1 MDMDIDTLPDDA
13 LSPTVQVLAGSPLFD
28 PVFYA
33 RQAGIEGPPDELAQ
47 HYLALG
53 EAALLPPSPGFDPRF
68 YRDYYPD
75 VAQTGMSP
83 LLHYILHGQQESRYP
98 NPARLRSDA
107 QRLTASG
114 LFDARAYAWSR
125 GRPPLPGLSDP
136 EDYLVGRDHQTPIG
150 AGFDSRLYGQLY
162 PDTLAGYAMPVL
174 HYLEV
179 GRAQH
184 RIANQHDLNQRRQAF
199 HGRFNVRHYLGQL
212 PPGAPVGDPLEHY
225 MLQGSLLGL
234 DPAPDFSADYYL
246 RRYPD
251 MLAAGMDPFFHFA
264 AHGLQEGRVGR
275 PDFSHAISQ
284 GGVAFD
290 LAKPTLLVTSH
301 EASRTGAPLVG
312 LNVGAWLAATYNVI
326 SYLGRGGLLLEE
338 FRAHSCL
345 MVVCPLS
352 PLDAEYLLRSLQQT
366 HRLEAVL
373 LNSVETSPLAPAALQ
388 AGLPTVAL
396 VHEFAEYTLP
406 PGRMTTVLESA
417 DRVVVPAGLIRDSL
431 QAELVRTR
439 AGPANSI
446 TVRPQGILPH
456 LPRDSAATDLTREE
470 ILAFAGIASG
480 QKVRIVL
487 GAGYVQMR
495 KGVDLF
501 VQVAA
506 EVRRLHGDDVR
517 FLWVG
522 DGYHPQADLAY
533 SAWVAD
539 MVRRLDLE
547 GTLHFLPSQSSLDAV
562 FALSDVFF
570 LPSRL
575 DPFPNVVLDAFRAG
589 RAVVCFQDATGVA
602 ALFTGPDAAA
612 GMAAPYCSVAEAAQA
627 LVRAFRPADL
637 KRGLQNV
644 RLAERRFGFAD
655 YMAALDGEMAA
666 ARASQALI
674 AEAVER
680 IEASGQFDAA
690 FHAGAGRPVGPAEA
704 RHAMREYAAQGV
716 KGLMQYSP
724 RPGFNEGLARAAL
737 GPGAAAGPAL
747 AAPGVPA
754 DTHRCIVLDG
764 HGDGR
769 GTPCPPIGRVALH
782 LHLHYPELA
791 AGFVADLLAA
801 GSTADLIVTTTSDD
815 RALEVGYALRGYK
828 AGGVQ
833 LVVVPNRGR
842 DIGPFLTEV
851 GRHVR
856 SGAYDLV
863 GHLHGKRSLAVDAGM
878 GDRWRRFLT
887 GVLLGAGSGVA
898 AALAPFAEDPAL
910 GLLFPEDRHLVG
922 WTRNRA
928 AAADLA
934 ARMTPAPMLPGWPV
948 FPLGTMFWA
957 RPAALEPLWALG
969 LGTADFPPEPLAYDG
984 TMLHAIERLLPA
996 VCEATGHGWATLH
1009 AAHLAW

>member
-1 MDMDIDTLPDDA
+1 MDMDSDASPDDP
-13 LSPTVQVLAGSPLFD
+13 LYPSVQMLTESPLFD
-28 PVFYA
+28 PAFYA
-33 RQAGIEGPPDELAQ
+33 RQAGIGGPPDELAH
-47 HYLALG
+47 HYLSLG

-83 LLHYILHGQQESRYP
+83 LLHYILHGRQENRYP
-98 NPARLRSDA
+98 NAARLRLDA
-107 QRLTASG
+107 QRVTASG

-125 GRPPLPGLSDP
+125 GRPSLPGLSDA
-136 EDYLVGRDHQTPIG
+136 EDYLVGRDHHAPTG
-150 AGFDSRLYGQLY
+150 DGFDGPLYVQLY
-162 PDTLAGYAMPVL
+162 PDALTSHAMPLL

-184 RIANQHDLNQRRQAF
+184 RIANDHDLQRRRQVF
-199 HGRFNVRHYLGQL
+199 RERFNARYYLGQL
-212 PPGAPVGDPLEHY
+212 PPGDPVGDPLEHY
-225 MLQGSLLGL
+225 MLQGSLVGL

-251 MLAAGMDPFFHFA
+251 MRVAGMDPFFHFA

-275 PDFSHAISQ
+275 PDFAPAISQ
-284 GGVAFD
+284 GATAYD
-290 LAKPTLLVTSH
+290 LAKPTILVTSH

-312 LNVGAWLAATYNVI
+312 LNVGARLAQTHNVI

-352 PLDAEYLLRSLQQT
+352 PLDAEYLLQSLKET

-417 DRVVVPAGLIRDSL
+417 DRVVAPAELIRDSL

-439 AGPANSI
+439 CSPSNGI
-446 TVRPQGILPH
+446 TVRAQGYLPH
-456 LPRDSAATDLTREE
+456 LPGDSTATDMTREE
-470 ILAFAGIASG
+470 ILAFAGAVPG
-480 QKVRIVL
+480 RKTRIVL

-501 VQVAA
+501 VQAAA
-506 EVRRLHGDDVR
+506 EVRRLHGEDVR

-547 GTLHFLPSQSSLDAV
+547 RTVHFLPSQTSLAAL
-562 FALSDVFF
+562 FGLSDVFF

-575 DPFPNVVLDAFRAG
+575 DPFPNVVLDALKAG
-589 RAVVCFQDATGVA
+589 RAVVCFQGATGVA
-602 ALFTGPDAAA
+602 ALFAGPDAAA
-612 GMAAPYCSVAEAAQA
+612 GAAVPYCSVADAAQA
-627 LVRAFRPADL
+627 LVRAFRPADAR
-637 KRGLQNV
+637 RGLLNAE
-644 RLAERRFGFAD
+644 LAERRFLFAG
-655 YMAALDGEMAA
+655 YMAALDGEMTA
-666 ARASQALI
+666 ARASQTLI
-674 AEAVER
+674 AELVEH
-680 IEASGQFDAA
+680 IEAAGRFDAA
-690 FHAGAGRPVGPAEA
+690 FHGGAGRSAGPAEA
-704 RHAMREYAAQGV
+704 RRAIREYAAQGI

-747 AAPGVPA
+747 AAPEAP
-754 DTHRCIVLDG
+754 DNTHRCIVLDG
-764 HGDGR
+764 R
-769 GTPCPPIGRVALH
+769 GPAPPFAGRVALH

-791 AGFVADLLAA
+791 AGFLGDLVAA
-801 GSTADLIVTTTSDD
+801 GCTADLIVTTTSDE
-815 RALEVGYALRGYK
+815 RALEVSYALRTYR
-828 AGGVQ
+828 AGEVR
-833 LVVVPNRGR
+833 VTVVPNRGR

-851 GRHVR
+851 GQHVR
-856 SGAYDLV
+856 GGAYDIV

-910 GLLFPEDRHLVG
+910 GLLFPEDRHVVG

-928 AAADLA
+928 AAAGLA
-934 ARMTPAPMLPGWPV
+934 ARMTPAPVLPDWPV

-957 RPAALEPLWALG
+957 RPAALEPLWGLN
-969 LGTADFPPEPLAYDG
+969 LGTADFPHEPVAYDG
-984 TMLHAIERLLPA
+984 TVLHAIERLLPA

-1009 AAHLAW
+1009 SAGMAW

>member
-1 MDMDIDTLPDDA
+1 MDMDSDAPPDGL
-13 LSPTVQVLAGSPLFD
+13 LSPSVQVLADSPLFD
-28 PVFYA
+28 PAFYA
-33 RQAGIEGPPDELAQ
+33 RQAAIEGTPAELAH
-47 HYLALG
+47 HYLTLG
-53 EAALLPPSPGFDPRF
+53 EAALLLPSPGFDPRF
-68 YRDYYPD
+68 YRDYHPD

-83 LLHYILHGQQESRYP
+83 LLHYILHGRQENRYP

-107 QRLTASG
+107 RRLAASG
-114 LFDARAYAWSR
+114 LFDARTYAWNR
-125 GRPPLPGLSDP
+125 GRPPLPGLSDA
-136 EDYLVGRDHQTPIG
+136 EDYLVGRDHQVPAG
-150 AGFDSRLYGQLY
+150 DGFDSRLYAQLY
-162 PDTLAGYAMPVL
+162 PDALAGHAMPVL
-174 HYLEV
+174 HYLDI

-184 RIANQHDLNQRRQAF
+184 RIASQHDLHQRRQVF
-199 HGRFNVRHYLGQL
+199 HGRFNARHYLGQL
-212 PPGAPVGDPLEHY
+212 PPGAQVADPLEHY
-225 MLQGSLLGL
+225 MLHGSLLGL

-246 RRYPD
+246 RLYPD
-251 MLAAGMDPFFHFA
+251 LRVAGMDPFFHFA

-275 PDFSHAISQ
+275 PDFSAAISA
-284 GGVAFD
+284 GGIPYD
-290 LAKPTLLVTSH
+290 LAKPTLLVASH

-312 LNVGAWLAATYNVI
+312 LNVGARMAATHNVI
-326 SYLGRGGLLLEE
+326 SHLGRGGLLLEE
-338 FRAHSCL
+338 FRAQSCL

-352 PLDAEYLLRSLQQT
+352 PLDAEYLLRSLKQT

-373 LNSVETSPLAPAALQ
+373 LNSAETSPLAPAALQ
-388 AGLPTVAL
+388 AELPTVAL

-417 DRVVVPAGLIRDSL
+417 DRVVAPAELIRDSL

-439 AGPANSI
+439 AGPSNSI
-446 TVRPQGILPH
+446 AVRPQGA
-456 LPRDSAATDLTREE
+456 LPRLPGDSAATDMTREE
-470 ILAFAGIASG
+470 ILALIGVAPGR
-480 QKVRIVL
+480 KVRIVL

-501 VQVAA
+501 VQAAA
-506 EVRRLHGDDVR
+506 EVRRLHGEDVR
-517 FLWVG
+517 FLWIG
-522 DGYHPQADLAY
+522 DGYHPQSDLAY

-547 GTLHFLPSQSSLDAV
+547 RTLHFLPSQSSLDAL

-602 ALFTGPDAAA
+602 ALFAGPDAAA
-612 GMAAPYCSVAEAAQA
+612 GAAVPYCGVADAAQA
-627 LVRAFRPADL
+627 LVRAFRPADF
-637 KRGLQNV
+637 KRGLQNA
-644 RLAERRFGFAD
+644 RLTERRFLFAD

-666 ARASQALI
+666 ARASQALV
-674 AEAVER
+674 AETVER
-680 IEASGQFDAA
+680 IEADGRFDAA
-690 FHAGAGRPVGPAEA
+690 FHGGAGWPVDAMAA
-704 RHAMREYAAQGV
+704 RHAMREYVAQGI
-716 KGLMQYSP
+716 KGLMQHSP

-747 AAPGVPA
+747 AAPGAPA
-754 DTHRCIVLDG
+754 ETHRCIVLDG
-764 HGDGR
+764 CRTAFPSPGR
-769 GTPCPPIGRVALH
+769 IALH

-791 AGFVADLLAA
+791 AGFLADLLAA

-815 RALEVGYALRGYK
+815 RALEVGYALRTYK
-828 AGGVQ
+828 AGSVRV
-833 LVVVPNRGR
+833 VVVPNRGR
-842 DIGPFLTEV
+842 DIGPFLTEA

-856 SGAYDLV
+856 GGAYDIV
-863 GHLHGKRSLAVDAGM
+863 GHLHGKRSLAVDAAM

-887 GVLLGAGSGVA
+887 GVLLGAGSGLA

-934 ARMTPAPMLPGWPV
+934 ARMAPAPVLPDWPV

-957 RPAALEPLWALG
+957 RPAALEPLWALN
-969 LGTADFPPEPLAYDG
+969 LGMADFPPEPLAHDG
-984 TMLHAIERLLPA
+984 TVLHAIERLLPA

-1009 AAHLAW
+1009 SARLAW